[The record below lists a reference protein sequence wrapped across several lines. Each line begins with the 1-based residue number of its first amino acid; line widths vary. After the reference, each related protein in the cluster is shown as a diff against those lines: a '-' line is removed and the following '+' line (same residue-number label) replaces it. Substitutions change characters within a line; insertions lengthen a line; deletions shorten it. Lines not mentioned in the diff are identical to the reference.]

1 MSIHNIAAASGL
13 RPFYRP
19 ITNPVKKRLGA
30 EAIYHYRAEAIYLE
44 MYREALFKPG
54 KRVYIGKRYPN
65 PIPIFTL
72 PIFKVVI
79 VVIVVASF
87 LGLLVVFRGIS

>member
-1 MSIHNIAAASGL
+1 
-13 RPFYRP
+13 
-19 ITNPVKKRLGA
+19 
-30 EAIYHYRAEAIYLE
+30 

-65 PIPIFTL
+65 PIPVFTL
-72 PIFKVVI
+72 PIFKVVV

-87 LGLLVVFRGIS
+87 LGLPVAFRGISQQSMINATRV